1 MAKSAYQ
8 LWKEAK
14 EKEKQRKAEGK
25 IHFKEDSRAT
35 RLQTTLPQYTGQSKD
50 KSYKWEGDLL
60 KPLQIKKYGRSY
72 NDKFDRWAKEQGMSA
87 GQAQEYRRSMDFQED
102 RKPDSGRVGSGAML
116 QSELMDEILN
126 DMTERM
132 KKTSESYK
140 QKAPS
145 TEKGLN
151 GLTGFLEDFNR
162 KADEST
168 KQAAKNSYNKG
179 LSQTPK
185 PASKKKKD
193 TVLTNVKDFFTGK
206 DTDNDG
212 DRDGLLGAID
222 RFVLPISKGATE
234 FLAPGNNERMIQND
248 IQKDGKL
255 NNPVNKASLVNRGTE
270 TKVLNTT
277 GALLAALTPYNTA
290 YKGVDVAFNKIPKL
304 AQTITNPYAQKA
316 IKGAVAGGLAEGGIS
331 AANELVNSE
340 AYDKKDHL
348 KRIGMGAAGG
358 AVLDP
363 ALYGAG
369 KAISKGA
376 ETFAANTMKKL
387 LPQNEQVA
395 NDLAELIRPEMLPP
409 QPPMP
414 KLTMSSVFEN
424 IVGYP
429 PKTSTPAPIKPNTEA
444 IAPLPLST
452 PGTKPIG
459 PVSLKTIQPTK
470 AISSMSREELQTVR
484 QDLLNQMKSVK
495 GNKQQAKALQE
506 DLEQVEG
513 LLMKLDLQHFGSTAE
528 EVAENT
534 IKHSEVP
541 PAVNV
546 VDEIQSIKDISQLQ
560 TKTTNIYE
568 IADRLPSA
576 MGDNIKRSLD
586 AAKVKYTNQLKAET
600 DELYNQVVKGLGIK
614 KGSKQSALVQDF
626 GEKTLAI
633 KHLESRGIDPKTMS
647 PQGLSMVNLEQ
658 LKLKAPDNWE
668 NIVRADKFFRETYGR
683 LIDEVNAVRSRI
695 YPNSP
700 DKQVPKRQDYYHHFN
715 ELEGLEGLKNLFDS
729 PANISP
735 QLEGLSPFTRPS
747 SKFQGF
753 MQKRGNGGYKSDA
766 VGGFLKYVK
775 AASHSINVDP
785 VIPVLRSTSK
795 HLAEATEH
803 TANANKIIEALNDH
817 ANDLAGKTNP
827 VDRSVQGVA
836 GRKTMKIITAINSR
850 VKSNMILGNVGSLLA
865 QTGSIPLGVA
875 KAKQYIVPGL
885 KNTMVQSFKELLHGN
900 KSAPV
905 YKSQF
910 LKERFVDENFVRF
923 DQKLIDQPKKLAVWA
938 MSTVD
943 KMSSRTI
950 WNSMYAKA
958 VKEKVKDP
966 IKYAD
971 YETRKLIAGRG
982 VGEVPLLQKA
992 NTTQVLAPFTL
1003 EVANQWKVLAE
1014 MIGKK
1019 DAAGVITYLVAAY
1032 GINQA
1037 YEHIRGSNV
1046 VFDPVDAILDGYKK
1060 GEGGAVK
1067 KSLNAAGS
1075 LVGETIGNIPGGS
1088 IGLQML
1094 GATGVNTKEIF
1105 GDRNPSRF
1113 GAGLALGKA
1122 VKNPTYAVL
1131 PWGANQLNKA
1141 ADGVKA
1147 MANGGV
1153 YKEDKILGFFE
1164 NPNPM
1169 NNPKEELMYPI
1180 ERDLLKD
1187 LKLVGFGPSATP
1199 EARSYYENE
1208 RKPLTADQTMVYKF
1222 LEEEGLG
1229 DEFYDVIRV
1238 QETKASVKAKFTKI
1252 AKDMELSDD
1261 EKIAALEE
1269 LLAEVRRDLP
1279 SGYVQR

>member
-14 EKEKQRKAEGK
+14 EKETKRKAEGK
-25 IHFKEDSRAT
+25 IHFKEDSKAT
-35 RLQTTLPQYTGQSKD
+35 RIQTTLPNYQGQSKE
-50 KSYKWEGDLL
+50 KSYKWETDLL

-72 NDKFDRWAKEQGMSA
+72 NDKFDNLAKEQGMSK

-116 QSELMDEILN
+116 QSELIDEILN

-132 KKTSESYK
+132 KNANQTYK
-140 QKAPS
+140 QKEPS

-151 GLTGFLEDFNR
+151 GLTGFLENFNR
-162 KADEST
+162 KADEAT
-168 KQAAKNSYNKG
+168 QQEKAAKSSYNKQSK
-179 LSQTPK
+179 SQPK
-185 PASKKKKD
+185 SKKKKD
-193 TVLTNVKDFFTGK
+193 SVLTDVKDFFTGK

-255 NNPVNKASLVNRGTE
+255 NNPVNKASLVNRGKE

-395 NDLAELIRPEMLPP
+395 NDLAELLKPEMLPP

-414 KLTMSSVFEN
+414 KLTLSSTFEN
-424 IVGYP
+424 IAGYP
-429 PKTSTPAPIKPNTEA
+429 PKANAPAPIEPNVEA
-444 IAPLPLST
+444 IAPLPLKV
-452 PGTKPIG
+452 PGTKPIE
-459 PVSLKTIQPTK
+459 PVILKTIQPTK
-470 AISSMSREELQTVR
+470 AISSMSREELQTVHKG
-484 QDLLNQMKSVK
+484 LLNQMKSIK
-495 GNKQQAKALQE
+495 GNKQQAKAIQE

-534 IKHSEVP
+534 IKYSEAP
-541 PAVNV
+541 PAMNI

-560 TKTTNIYE
+560 TKTYNIYE
-568 IADRLPSA
+568 IADRLPKW
-576 MGDNIKRSLD
+576 MGDIVKKSLD
-586 AAKVKYTNQLKAET
+586 ASKVKYTNQLKAET
-600 DELYNQVVKGLGIK
+600 DELYDQVVKGLGIK
-614 KGSKQSALVQDF
+614 KGSKESALVQDF
-626 GEKTLAI
+626 GEKTLA
-633 KHLESRGIDPKTMS
+633 KKFLESKGIDPAIIPPKELEM
-647 PQGLSMVNLEQ
+647 LNLERLQ
-658 LKLKAPDNWE
+658 IEAPDTWQ
-668 NIVRADKFFRETYGR
+668 NIVEADKFFRETYGR
-683 LIDEVNAVRSRI
+683 LIDQVNAVRSKI

-766 VGGFLKYVK
+766 VGGFLKYIK

-785 VIPVLRSTSK
+785 VIPVLRNTSK
-795 HLAEATEH
+795 NLAEATEH

-827 VDRSVQGVA
+827 VDRSVQSVA

-865 QTGSIPLGVA
+865 QTGSIPLGIA
-875 KAKQYIVPGL
+875 KAKQYIIPGL
-885 KNTMVQSFKELLHGN
+885 KNTMVQSFEELIHGS
-900 KSAPV
+900 KSAPI

-910 LKERFVDENFVRF
+910 LKERFVDDNFVRF
-923 DQKLIDQPKKLAVWA
+923 DQRWIDQPKKLAVWA
-938 MSTVD
+938 MSTID

-958 VKEKVKDP
+958 VKEKIKDP
-966 IKYAD
+966 IKFAD
-971 YETRKLIAGRG
+971 YETRKIIAGRG

-1003 EVANQWKVLAE
+1003 EVANQWKVL
-1014 MIGKK
+1014 GKMVGEK
-1019 DAAGVITYLVAAY
+1019 DAAGIITYLVAAY

-1046 VFDPVDAILDGYKK
+1046 VFDPIDAILDGYEK
-1060 GEGGAVK
+1060 GAGGVLN
-1067 KSLNAAGS
+1067 KSFNAAGS
-1075 LVGETIGNIPGGS
+1075 LAGETIGNIPGGS
-1088 IGLQML
+1088 VGLQML
-1094 GATGVNTKEIF
+1094 GATGMNTKEIF

-1113 GAGLALGKA
+1113 GAGVPLGKA
-1122 VKNPTYAVL
+1122 IKNPTYAVL

-1147 MANGGV
+1147 MVNGGV

-1164 NPNPM
+1164 NPNPL
-1169 NNPKEELMYPI
+1169 NNPKEELMYPVK
-1180 ERDLLKD
+1180 RDLLKD
-1187 LKLVGFGPSATP
+1187 LKLLGFGPSATP
-1199 EARSYYENE
+1199 EARAYYNNE

-1229 DEFYDVIRV
+1229 DEYYDVIRV

-1269 LLAEVRRDLP
+1269 LLAEVRGDLP